1 MKCFRRFAALC
12 LALVVFAAALAPSA
26 LAAGNV
32 SYLGRADKF
41 VFSPGSSYSPTD
53 LFTDFKN
60 VMPGDTL
67 TQSVYIANNAA
78 YNVKVKLYMRA
89 LGAEAGSEAFLSQ
102 MGLAVSSGVSTLFAA
117 PADQTAQLTDWVYL
131 GTLYSGGSAEL
142 KVTLSVPI
150 EMGND
155 FQNAV
160 GTLNWQFMVEELPI
174 SPTDPIIKTGDA
186 ARPLAWLA
194 LMALSGAG
202 AAFILARRRKN

>member
-155 FQNAV
+155 FQNVV
-160 GTLNWQFMVEELPI
+160 GTLDWQFMVEELPV

-186 ARPLAWLA
+186 ARPFAWLA

>member
-12 LALVVFAAALAPSA
+12 LALVVFAAALTPSA

-67 TQSVYIANNAA
+67 TQSVYVANNAA

-89 LGAEAGSEAFLSQ
+89 LGAETGSEAFLSQ
-102 MGLAVSSGVSTLFAA
+102 MGLAVTSGASTLFAA

-186 ARPLAWLA
+186 AYPLAWLA

>member
-89 LGAEAGSEAFLSQ
+89 LGAETGSENAN
-102 MGLAVSSGVSTLFAA
+102 T
-117 PADQTAQLTDWVYL
+117 TD
-131 GTLYSGGSAEL
+131 
-142 KVTLSVPI
+142 
-150 EMGND
+150 
-155 FQNAV
+155 
-160 GTLNWQFMVEELPI
+160 
-174 SPTDPIIKTGDA
+174 
-186 ARPLAWLA
+186 
-194 LMALSGAG
+194 
-202 AAFILARRRKN
+202 